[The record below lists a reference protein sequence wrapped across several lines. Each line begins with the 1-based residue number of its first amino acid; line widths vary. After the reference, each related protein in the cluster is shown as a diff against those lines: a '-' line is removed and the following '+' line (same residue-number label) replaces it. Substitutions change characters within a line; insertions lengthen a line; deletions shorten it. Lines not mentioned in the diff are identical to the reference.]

1 MLNAV
6 EGGLIENFGHVD
18 LVKAEEAIGVGSDY
32 SRSVIFVVGICGK
45 YIVSRKVVLRRR
57 FRLLE
62 SNGLLTIDM
71 GFRVE
76 RGAVMARV

>member
-1 MLNAV
+1 MLSAV

-18 LVKAEEAIGVGSDY
+18 LEKAEAIGVEFDY
-32 SRSVIFVVGICGK
+32 SRSVIFVVGVCGK
-45 YIVSRKVVLRRR
+45 YIVSGKVMLRRR

-76 RGAVMARV
+76 SGAVIARV